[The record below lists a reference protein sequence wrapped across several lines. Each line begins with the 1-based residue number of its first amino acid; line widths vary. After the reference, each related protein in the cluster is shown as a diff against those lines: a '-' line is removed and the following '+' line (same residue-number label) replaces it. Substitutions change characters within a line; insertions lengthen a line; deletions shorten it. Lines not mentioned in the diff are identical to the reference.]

1 MVCKTRYV
9 DIIAVRIIFVRSLKC
24 TICIQLD
31 QIICQIVWYMYLC
44 MILRTLHDSS
54 EIKMFWTWISP
65 IIGLFSI
72 SGFFLQIFYVQL
84 KLSEKNLECAS
95 TPNMS
100 AWPPTKSLRQSS
112 VCYVHQSSNMRHKL
126 HENKRGPNLCWFHP
140 IRSHKCYAKEK
151 VDRHEPI
158 LQ

>member
-1 MVCKTRYV
+1 MVCKTSYV
-9 DIIAVRIIFVRSLKC
+9 GIIAVRIIFLRSPKC
-24 TICIQLD
+24 TIWIQLD
-31 QIICQIVWYMYLC
+31 QVICQIVWYMYLC

-72 SGFFLQIFYVQL
+72 SDFFLQFFLCTVKIIR
-84 KLSEKNLECAS
+84 KILECAS
-95 TPNMS
+95 TPRMC
-100 AWPPTKSLRQSS
+100 AWAPTKSLRQSS
-112 VCYVHQSSNMRHKL
+112 VSYVHQSSNMRHKL

-151 VDRHEPI
+151 ADRHEPI